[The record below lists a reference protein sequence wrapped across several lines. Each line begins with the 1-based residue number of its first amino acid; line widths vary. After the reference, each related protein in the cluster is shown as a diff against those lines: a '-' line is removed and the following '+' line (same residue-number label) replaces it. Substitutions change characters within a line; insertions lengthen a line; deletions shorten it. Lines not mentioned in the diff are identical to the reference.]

1 MPSYYE
7 AFGCVLLEAWATDTS
22 IILAKNQGFS
32 EILTSDQKKY
42 FLFDEGSHEDLS
54 KKIKNRMNHLEFF
67 EFNSNYDIVNT
78 VKDFT
83 FNCINKFYK

>member
-1 MPSYYE
+1 M
-7 AFGCVLLEAWATDTS
+7 
-22 IILAKNQGFS
+22 I
-32 EILTSDQKKY
+32 KKI

-83 FNCINKFYK
+83 FNCIIINFIKNICISDS

>member
-1 MPSYYE
+1 MQLP
-7 AFGCVLLEAWATDTS
+7 LLE
-22 IILAKNQGFS
+22 GYFS

-83 FNCINKFYK
+83 FNCINKFHK

>member
-1 MPSYYE
+1 
-7 AFGCVLLEAWATDTS
+7 
-22 IILAKNQGFS
+22 
-32 EILTSDQKKY
+32 
-42 FLFDEGSHEDLS
+42 
-54 KKIKNRMNHLEFF
+54 MNHLEFF